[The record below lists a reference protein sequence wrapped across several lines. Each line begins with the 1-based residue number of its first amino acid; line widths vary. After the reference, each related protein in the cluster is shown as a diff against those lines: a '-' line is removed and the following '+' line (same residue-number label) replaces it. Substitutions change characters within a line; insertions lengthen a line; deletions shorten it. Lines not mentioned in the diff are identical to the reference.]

1 MSVVARTR
9 DPSLAAAAARAAA
22 ALERTLQL
30 AADDAALEAALR
42 DRPTV
47 LLLDAR
53 AVEDLP
59 RWRERARAAHSALLV
74 VLPPDADPQ
83 TIAAVAPDEC
93 MRWPA
98 DPTDVEA
105 RLRAAVARSR
115 RAHDETRAAH
125 ELDRLRYEEL
135 LYDRFTGLPTLPLML
150 DVGRRLLEESGRLT
164 LLYIRF
170 VRYSKLEEIYGWQKL
185 DEILETTARAL
196 RDYARAHAPAP
207 MHFMVAHTGDDDFI
221 VFLDLPGPAEA
232 IEPQL
237 TAFIRGLEDHLRTEL
252 ERRHGEEIAG
262 LCEIYIGATTLFRNP
277 KVRIARLIYRGLR
290 EAAEA
295 ARSVESRERFR
306 RIDDFKALLREGQ
319 VRIEYHPVVEVASG
333 RVIGYEALARGTR
346 RGLRSPELLFA
357 LAEEADLLWE
367 LSRLCRRRALEGMDR
382 ALAPDQLLFL
392 NVDPLDFRDPSFRAL
407 ELEALPAD
415 RARRIVIEITERT
428 AITDYPT
435 FRTYLEDLR
444 QRGFRFAVDDAG
456 AGYAGLGSIANLAPD
471 FIKLDLSLIANIDAN
486 FMKQRLVQ
494 TIVQFANEHGIQ
506 VVAEGVEREEELAT
520 VRELGVHLAQGFL
533 FHRPGGGDDGSAL
546 AVAPA

>member
-1 MSVVARTR
+1 M
-9 DPSLAAAAARAAA
+9 
-22 ALERTLQL
+22 
-30 AADDAALEAALR
+30 
-42 DRPTV
+42 
-47 LLLDAR
+47 
-53 AVEDLP
+53 
-59 RWRERARAAHSALLV
+59 
-74 VLPPDADPQ
+74 
-83 TIAAVAPDEC
+83 
-93 MRWPA
+93 
-98 DPTDVEA
+98 
-105 RLRAAVARSR
+105 
-115 RAHDETRAAH
+115 
-125 ELDRLRYEEL
+125 
-135 LYDRFTGLPTLPLML
+135 
-150 DVGRRLLEESGRLT
+150 
-164 LLYIRF
+164 
-170 VRYSKLEEIYGWQKL
+170 
-185 DEILETTARAL
+185 
-196 RDYARAHAPAP
+196 
-207 MHFMVAHTGDDDFI
+207 
-221 VFLDLPGPAEA
+221 
-232 IEPQL
+232 
-237 TAFIRGLEDHLRTEL
+237 
-252 ERRHGEEIAG
+252 
-262 LCEIYIGATTLFRNP
+262 
-277 KVRIARLIYRGLR
+277 
-290 EAAEA
+290 
-295 ARSVESRERFR
+295 
-306 RIDDFKALLREGQ
+306 
-319 VRIEYHPVVEVASG
+319 RIEYHPVVEVASG

>member
-1 MSVVARTR
+1 MTVVARTR
-9 DPSLAAAAARAAA
+9 DAALAAAAARAAA
-22 ALERTLQL
+22 NLERTLQL

-42 DRPTV
+42 DRPAV

-53 AVEDLP
+53 TVADLP
-59 RWRERARAAHSALLV
+59 AWRERARAAHTALLV
-74 VLPPDADPQ
+74 AFPHDADPQ
-83 TIAAVAPDEC
+83 AIAEVAPDEWL
-93 MRWPA
+93 RWPA
-98 DPTDVEA
+98 EPAELEA

-115 RAHDETRAAH
+115 RAHEEARAARQL
-125 ELDRLRYEEL
+125 ERLRYEEL

-150 DVGRRLLEESGRLT
+150 DVGRRLLEDTGRLT

-196 RDYARAHAPAP
+196 RDYARARAPAP

-221 VFLDLPGPAEA
+221 VFLDLPGEVEG
-232 IEPQL
+232 IEPRL
-237 TAFIRGLEDHLRTEL
+237 HDFVRGLEDHLRQEL
-252 ERRHGEEIAG
+252 EQHHGEEIAG

-277 KVRIARLIYRGLR
+277 KVRAARLIYRGLR

-319 VRIEYHPVVEVASG
+319 VRIEYHPIVEVASG
-333 RVIGYEALARGTR
+333 RVVGYEALARGTR

-367 LSRLCRRRALEGMDR
+367 LSRLCRRRALEGMDQ
-382 ALAPDQLLFL
+382 ALTPDQLLFL
-392 NVDPLDFRDPSFRAL
+392 NVDPTDFRDPSFRAL
-407 ELEALPAD
+407 ELEALPPE

-435 FRTYLEDLR
+435 FRSYLDELR

-494 TIVQFANEHGIQ
+494 TIVQFANEHGIR

-533 FHRPGGGDDGSAL
+533 FHRPSGGEDGSPTPTSTA
-546 AVAPA
+546 